1 MDAALIFLRGIQ
13 AALKALAAFPLEE
26 VRTRAWRSANFR
38 GLRHEF
44 ALCFNGPS
52 AGSAADGFIERLQP
66 KQLEAPG
73 HVVADVKLVS
83 DERRPNWARLRIEVL
98 TVEA

>member
-1 MDAALIFLRGIQ
+1 MDGALTFLRGVQ

-26 VRTRAWRSANFR
+26 VRTHSWRSANFR

-44 ALCFNGPS
+44 ALCFNGPT
-52 AGSAADGFIERLQP
+52 ACSAADGFIARLEP
-66 KQLEAPG
+66 GELEAPG
-73 HVVADVKLVS
+73 HIVADVKLVS
-83 DERRPNWARLRIEVL
+83 DERRPGWARLRIEVL